1 MAFNQNS
8 LVLVTPR
15 LGEGENAA
23 NAGYSSAHWTYR
35 DSGGDALATMA
46 GATYLTGALD
56 AGMKVGDTI
65 DIIETGTAAQ
75 KYHVTAVAATGAT
88 LVSFVIV

>member
-1 MAFNQNS
+1 MAFNQSS

-15 LGEGENAA
+15 VGEGENAA

-35 DSGGDALATMA
+35 DSGGDDLATMA
-46 GATYLTGALD
+46 GATYMTGAVD
-56 AGMKVGDTI
+56 AGVRVGDTC

-75 KYHVTAVAATGAT
+75 KYHCTAIADTGAT
-88 LVSFVIV
+88 WLSFVIV